1 MEYGL
6 IGEKLS
12 HSFSKEIHNVL
23 ADYLYE
29 IKEISPE
36 NLKGFM
42 LLKDFK
48 AINVTIPYKEAVIPY
63 LDEIS
68 KSAKEIGA
76 VNTVINKDGK
86 LFGFNTDFLGLRE
99 LITYNKITLKGK
111 KVLILGSGGT
121 SKTALAV
128 AKSLDA
134 AEVYRVSRKSGE
146 SLITYA
152 EAYEN
157 HKNAEVIINTTPCGM
172 YPNIGETAIRID
184 EFPDLEAVVDVV
196 YNPLSSALVVEAKK
210 RKIKAVGGL
219 FMLVAQAFF
228 ACELFLD
235 KKLSQTQM
243 SEIYNKILDK
253 KQNIVLIGMPGCGK
267 TTIGKVL
274 AENLG
279 KCFIDT
285 DEEIVKQ
292 EGISI
297 PEIFKTRG
305 EKTFREIENKV
316 ISEISANQGLVI
328 ATGGGAVLN
337 SRNIDLLKENGKVI
351 FLDKDIDDIVTTSDR
366 PLSSNKQDLQK
377 RYDERYDIYVSSA
390 DFKIDCN
397 NNVVDN
403 VNAIKEVIFSENFS
417 D

>member
-1 MEYGL
+1 
-6 IGEKLS
+6 
-12 HSFSKEIHNVL
+12 
-23 ADYLYE
+23 
-29 IKEISPE
+29 
-36 NLKGFM
+36 
-42 LLKDFK
+42 
-48 AINVTIPYKEAVIPY
+48 
-63 LDEIS
+63 
-68 KSAKEIGA
+68 
-76 VNTVINKDGK
+76 
-86 LFGFNTDFLGLRE
+86 
-99 LITYNKITLKGK
+99 
-111 KVLILGSGGT
+111 
-121 SKTALAV
+121 
-128 AKSLDA
+128 
-134 AEVYRVSRKSGE
+134 
-146 SLITYA
+146 
-152 EAYEN
+152 
-157 HKNAEVIINTTPCGM
+157 M

-253 KQNIVLIGMPGCGK
+253 KQNVVLIGMPGCGK
-267 TTIGKVL
+267 TTIGKAL

-297 PEIFKTRG
+297 PEIFKTCG

-337 SRNIDLLKENGKVI
+337 SRNIDLLKENGKVV